1 MTANEFILLI
11 ILLTLAIMVIILLIS
26 RRKIPVDPKSLLL
39 YAQAL
44 NHMLR
49 KEYEQAVKELRAII
63 DKDTSHVDAYI
74 KLGNLQRET
83 GKLKAAAK
91 IHQNLLYRQDI
102 SKTQRLDVM
111 CNLVEDYIQMNEKG
125 IALSVALNILDIDK
139 KNLWALEKTWLLY
152 RDLKKWAKA
161 TEYLEKLL
169 HQRRET
175 NKRLV
180 AIYKVQ
186 EGLDLFESGDYHDA
200 RLIFRKAIKI
210 DPTCEAPYYYYAES
224 YVKNQREAEA
234 VDWWVQ
240 FSEVAPDKAWMV
252 FNPLQKILFN
262 LGNFN
267 KIEDF
272 YLSILKHKPGDV
284 RTITALANFYER
296 KGDMDKA
303 EELVE
308 ELMDANPNSTIA
320 KIAYCKI
327 MVALKRE
334 REISD
339 ILNDI
344 LYKFD
349 VVEQVTC
356 THCGHTANEILW
368 ICPVC
373 GTADSFMIQS

>member
-1 MTANEFILLI
+1 MTANVLFLLVILLI
-11 ILLTLAIMVIILLIS
+11 LVILVIALIFS
-26 RRKIPVDPKSLLL
+26 RRRAPIAQKSLLL
-39 YAQAL
+39 YSQAL
-44 NHMLR
+44 NHILHH
-49 KEYEQAVKELRAII
+49 KYELAIKELKAII
-63 DKDTSHVDAYI
+63 DKDTNHVDAYI
-74 KLGNLQRET
+74 KLGNLLRDT

-102 SKTQRLDVM
+102 SKNQRLEVM
-111 CNLVEDYIQMNEKG
+111 GNLVEDYIQMDEKG
-125 IALSVALNILDIDK
+125 IALSVALNILDFDK
-139 KNLWALEKTWLLY
+139 KYLWALEKTWLLY

-161 TEYLEKLL
+161 TEYLEKYLR
-169 HQRRET
+169 HRRET
-175 NKRLV
+175 NKRLL

-186 EGLDLFESGDYHDA
+186 EGLELFESGDYHNA

-210 DPTCEAPYYYYAES
+210 DPACEAPYYYYAES
-224 YVKNQREAEA
+224 YVRDHREAEA

-240 FSEVAPDKAWMV
+240 FSEVAPDKAWLV

-272 YLSILKHKPGDV
+272 YLSILKQKPGDV
-284 RTITALANFYER
+284 RTVTALANFYER
-296 KGDMDKA
+296 KGDLDQA
-303 EELVE
+303 SGLVD
-308 ELMDANPNSTIA
+308 ELMDANPTSTIA
-320 KIAYCKI
+320 KIAYCKL

-334 REISD
+334 REIND

-349 VVEQVTC
+349 VVDQVTC
-356 THCGHTANEILW
+356 THCGHTAKEILW

-373 GTADSFMIQS
+373 GTADSFLIQA